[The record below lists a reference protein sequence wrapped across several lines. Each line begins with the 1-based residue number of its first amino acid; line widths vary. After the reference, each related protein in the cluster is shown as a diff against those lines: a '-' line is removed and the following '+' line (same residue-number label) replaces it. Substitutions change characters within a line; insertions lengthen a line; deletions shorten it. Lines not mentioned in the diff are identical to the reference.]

1 MDNLI
6 SEKAFSDIVKKAES
20 IMLQQ
25 IPNINEQAHA
35 FTKEFEDKMKLINK
49 IANRKMSWNRLVKYA
64 KKIAIIFLIILIT
77 SFATIMSVEALR
89 VRFFEIIT
97 RTFEKYTYIEFE
109 KTNLTIVDDKEY
121 IFYEPS
127 YIPKGFKL
135 IEHEI
140 FHTTAILTYVNDYGD
155 EIMFKQYPLEH
166 TKMKIDTEG
175 TTLNSITIRGSE
187 GHYFKNKGLTT
198 IMWQEKQ
205 YGFMI
210 SSEAEKKILIKM
222 AESITN

>member
-6 SEKAFSDIVKKAES
+6 SEEVFSDIVKKAES

-25 IPNINEQAHA
+25 IPNINEQAHT
-35 FTKEFEDKMKLINK
+35 FTNEFEDKMKLLSK
-49 IANRKMSWNRLVKYA
+49 IANRKMSWNGFMRYVK
-64 KKIAIIFLIILIT
+64 KSVIIFLIILVT

-109 KTNLTIVDDKEY
+109 KTNLATVDDKEY

>member
-49 IANRKMSWNRLVKYA
+49 TVNRKMSWNRLVKYA

-97 RTFEKYTYIEFE
+97 RTFEKYTYIEF
-109 KTNLTIVDDKEY
+109 KKINLT
-121 IFYEPS
+121 
-127 YIPKGFKL
+127 
-135 IEHEI
+135 
-140 FHTTAILTYVNDYGD
+140 
-155 EIMFKQYPLEH
+155 
-166 TKMKIDTEG
+166 
-175 TTLNSITIRGSE
+175 
-187 GHYFKNKGLTT
+187 
-198 IMWQEKQ
+198 
-205 YGFMI
+205 
-210 SSEAEKKILIKM
+210 
-222 AESITN
+222 